1 MAEGEKKVKITICGG
16 PWADRKSGKVKD
28 ALRESLGLKDEQMIV
43 ERGPGKSI
51 KIEYINGEEVT
62 CIMDK
67 EGPGF
72 FNEETPSQIVE
83 DLREYF

>member
-1 MAEGEKKVKITICGG
+1 MAEAEKKVKITICGG

-28 ALRESLGLKDEQMIV
+28 ALRDALGLLDEQMMV

-51 KIEYINGEEVT
+51 KIEFLQGDQCTV
-62 CIMDK
+62 IMDK

-72 FNEETPSQIVE
+72 FNEETPNQIVE